1 MQSESQEEL
10 KYEQEVDVE
19 VEDIDL
25 ENDQPQV
32 EEYSDENMSKLSM
45 TDFKSDGHAASTFQT
60 EYFDNNLENLQ
71 YKIGNKLRA
80 SMH

>member
-1 MQSESQEEL
+1 MQSESQEKM

-25 ENDQPQV
+25 EDDQPEV

-45 TDFKSDGHAASTFQT
+45 TDFKSDGCCLDILDRIF
-60 EYFDNNLENLQ
+60 
-71 YKIGNKLRA
+71 
-80 SMH
+80 